1 MSIKSTSWY
10 QVNIFLTFSQ
20 FAIISKTHRK
30 GRGGG
35 RCGVKLQASAL
46 REDIFLLL
54 VKTLE
59 TPVILY
65 VIRTIFLSIVLW
77 RMLKIAF
84 LMILYISLFLQ
95 NATPFIYT
103 FLQGLF
109 STTFHKI
116 KFINGNILL

>member
-1 MSIKSTSWY
+1 MSVKSTSWY

-20 FAIISKTHRK
+20 FAILSKTH
-30 GRGGG
+30 GGG
-35 RCGVKLQASAL
+35 GCGVKLQASAL
-46 REDIFLLL
+46 REDIFLFIG
-54 VKTLE
+54 KDTW

-65 VIRTIFLSIVLW
+65 IIRTIFLSIVSW

-84 LMILYISLFLQ
+84 LIILYISLFLQ

-116 KFINGNILL
+116 KFINSNILL

>member
-1 MSIKSTSWY
+1 ME
-10 QVNIFLTFSQ
+10 
-20 FAIISKTHRK
+20 
-30 GRGGG
+30 GGG
-35 RCGVKLQASAL
+35 GEGGGCGVNLQASAL
-46 REDIFLLL
+46 REDIF
-54 VKTLE
+54 
-59 TPVILY
+59 
-65 VIRTIFLSIVLW
+65 IFLSIVSW

-103 FLQGLF
+103 FFQGLF